1 MRYTASEYARALY
14 EVLSEQ
20 DESQADETIS
30 RFVSDMKDRGQLAL
44 LPEVLKEMPAAIK
57 NAQGIEDV
65 LIESAHEIDQA
76 TAEAALKALGKRAE
90 DVEVTL
96 AQNEGLIGGIRVKGR
111 DTVIDASVRGRL
123 NKLRD
128 AFLK

>member
-1 MRYTASEYARALY
+1 
-14 EVLSEQ
+14 
-20 DESQADETIS
+20 
-30 RFVSDMKDRGQLAL
+30 
-44 LPEVLKEMPAAIK
+44 
-57 NAQGIEDV
+57 V

-128 AFLK
+128 AFLR